1 MNRPHERFV
10 ATYVAALT
18 EHMTTQNETSLEPA
32 DELGRRALTEGVSV
46 LEVVEQHVQV
56 VSELAAGQDRRTSRS
71 TQEAALQFLLQTL
84 APLDI
89 ATRGFAEGT
98 RSYQVQLA
106 RAEALSELDTVKTRF
121 FQNVSHEFRTPL
133 TLVLGPLND
142 LLADQDVAIPA
153 AHRAGLGEAQ
163 RAGHRLQRLVDAL
176 LDIARAESGGLKV
189 DFEPTDL
196 AELTADCASMFRS
209 AVENAGLHLVIETP
223 PLPQPVLVD
232 RERWVQIVSNL
243 LSNAVK
249 FTQAGAIRVILRA
262 MGAGRIQLVVADTGI
277 GIPPDE
283 LDHVFTRFHQ
293 VPNVSDHLGG
303 AGIGL
308 SLVRDLVRAHDG
320 EISVQS
326 TLGEGSSFT
335 VTMPMRTASSAD
347 VRPLAPPPAAVV
359 AATTATTSAV
369 DQAPAGGTQGS
380 VLVVEDNPDLRN
392 YISRVLRSDGWQV
405 HAVADA
411 ETALA
416 QAQQL
421 RPDIVL
427 SDIMLP
433 GRTGLDL
440 LRIIRAADDLH
451 RLPVILLTA
460 RAGAESTVE
469 GFSSGADDYIVKP
482 FDRNELLSR
491 IRIHVELARL
501 RDYALGQAENRVS
514 NLRLALASNRQI
526 GAAIGV
532 VMATEKLTN
541 EQAFERI
548 RDVSQRTHRKLR
560 DVADE
565 VLYTGRL
572 DA

>member
-1 MNRPHERFV
+1 MTDPRSDFAV
-10 ATYVAALT
+10 AYDTALAEHLAAQT
-18 EHMTTQNETSLEPA
+18 DASLEGA
-32 DELGRRALTEGVSV
+32 AELGRRALSEDVSI
-46 LEVVEQHVQV
+46 LDIVEHHVRHV
-56 VSELAAGQDRRTSRS
+56 AELSADLGPKESRS
-71 TQEAALQFLLQTL
+71 TQDAALHFLLQTL
-84 APLDI
+84 TPLDV

-98 RSYQVQLA
+98 RSYRLQLS
-106 RAEALSELDTVKTRF
+106 RADALAELDAAKTRF

-133 TLVLGPLND
+133 TLMLGPLND
-142 LLADQDVAIPA
+142 LLADHDVKLPA
-153 AHRAGLGEAQ
+153 GHRSGLDEAQ
-163 RAGHRLQRLVDAL
+163 RAGQRLKVLVDAL
-176 LDIARAESGGLKV
+176 LDIARAESGELRI
-189 DFEPTDL
+189 DAEPTDL

-209 AVENAGLHLVIETP
+209 AVENAGLDLVVDLP
-223 PLPQPVLVD
+223 PLPEPVLVD

-249 FTQAGAIRVILRA
+249 FTASGTITISLRA
-262 MGAGRIQLVVADTGI
+262 VDDRLELDVADTGI
-277 GIPPDE
+277 GIPADE
-283 LDHVFTRFHQ
+283 LEHVFTRFHQ
-293 VPNVSDHLGG
+293 VPDVSEQLEG

-308 SLVRDLVRAHDG
+308 SLVRDLVLAHDG
-320 EISVQS
+320 EVSVRS
-326 TLGEGSSFT
+326 TPGEGTTFT
-335 VTMPMRTASSAD
+335 VSIPLRTATTEA
-347 VRPLAPPPAAVV
+347 RPLALPSSVAVAAGKTGPAA
-359 AATTATTSAV
+359 ADQSASP
-369 DQAPAGGTQGS
+369 DASQGS
-380 VLVVEDNPDLRN
+380 VLVVEDNPDLRS
-392 YISRVLRSDGWQV
+392 YITRLLVADGWAV

-411 ETALA
+411 EAALR
-416 QAQQL
+416 QAQHL
-421 RPDIVL
+421 SPDLVL

-440 LRIIRAADDLH
+440 LRTIRAADDLH

-482 FDRNELLSR
+482 FDRSELLAR

-501 RDYALGQAENRVS
+501 RDYALSQAENKVS
-514 NLRLALASNRQI
+514 NLRTALATNRQI

-532 VMATEKLTN
+532 IMATEKLTN

-548 RDVSQRTHRKLR
+548 RGVSQRTHRKLR